1 MRDLSQRI
9 FFFSVVT
16 AAAATAT
23 GGTVLF
29 GVVEAERHVVGAA
42 FGGGSGVVDKAQ
54 TAVGEEADVHFVDV
68 LYGAFFRAGGSFA
81 VESGVE
87 HTEAVQFYAV
97 AVCQLAFD
105 VAYKGG
111 DHVFHVFGG
120 HTAQFFNL
128 LRDALGVVQA
138 GVVGFPLQVVQLRG
152 SLVTDLLIALH
163 RFYDDCHNEVSFFL
177 MLILIDCL

>member
-1 MRDLSQRI
+1 MCSSDL
-9 FFFSVVT
+9 
-16 AAAATAT
+16 
-23 GGTVLF
+23 
-29 GVVEAERHVVGAA
+29 
-42 FGGGSGVVDKAQ
+42 
-54 TAVGEEADVHFVDV
+54 DV

-105 VAYKGG
+105 VAYEGG

-138 GVVGFPLQVVQLRG
+138 GFDG
-152 SLVTDLLIALH
+152 
-163 RFYDDCHNEVSFFL
+163 
-177 MLILIDCL
+177 

>member
-1 MRDLSQRI
+1 MIAFAIANCCCNYELLLCSCELLLCSPPSHRERGENRIAFLRDLSQRI

-68 LYGAFFRAGGSFA
+68 LYGAFFRTWGSFA

-87 HTEAVQFYAV
+87 HTEAVQF
-97 AVCQLAFD
+97 
-105 VAYKGG
+105 
-111 DHVFHVFGG
+111 
-120 HTAQFFNL
+120 
-128 LRDALGVVQA
+128 LRCRRL
-138 GVVGFPLQVVQLRG
+138 
-152 SLVTDLLIALH
+152 SLCV
-163 RFYDDCHNEVSFFL
+163 
-177 MLILIDCL
+177 